1 MLKTGIIVIR
11 CAVACLLSAV
21 TIFTISAF
29 SGKASRSVTITDGET
44 TKIIRT
50 CFTTA
55 EQILTQA
62 AMPLGALDKAELTLT
77 ASSGSLKVTRAFTVL
92 VNYGNETPRQTTA
105 TAGTVKDI
113 LATLNIQLGE
123 HDICNYKPSDLLT
136 GDAYIDIVTVNYVTE
151 RHEETIPYTTKVEY
165 SSELESGK
173 QTTTAGQSGKKT
185 VTVSK
190 KYENGALKNTQVI
203 SEQTTVAPTAQKTV
217 IGTKGAKTSA
227 NTACISTLTPAS
239 PIALNQNGVPLKYK
253 KCLTFEGTAY
263 TASSGARCS
272 TGVKP
277 QPGRIA
283 VNPKVIPYGTKM
295 YIVSADGKYNY
306 GYAIASDTGGFA
318 RKNPYAVDLYMSTE
332 AACRQ
337 FGRRNVKIYILE

>member
-1 MLKTGIIVIR
+1 MR
-11 CAVACLLSAV
+11 
-21 TIFTISAF
+21 
-29 SGKASRSVTITDGET
+29 
-44 TKIIRT
+44 
-50 CFTTA
+50 
-55 EQILTQA
+55 
-62 AMPLGALDKAELTLT
+62 
-77 ASSGSLKVTRAFTVL
+77 
-92 VNYGNETPRQTTA
+92 
-105 TAGTVKDI
+105 
-113 LATLNIQLGE
+113 
-123 HDICNYKPSDLLT
+123 
-136 GDAYIDIVTVNYVTE
+136 
-151 RHEETIPYTTKVEY
+151 
-165 SSELESGK
+165 
-173 QTTTAGQSGKKT
+173 
-185 VTVSK
+185 
-190 KYENGALKNTQVI
+190 
-203 SEQTTVAPTAQKTV
+203 
-217 IGTKGAKTSA
+217 
-227 NTACISTLTPAS
+227 
-239 PIALNQNGVPLKYK
+239 VPLKFK